1 MSHSKQGDGRFN
13 AQVAL
18 EADVSNVSVRL
29 PVGMLST
36 PQASGLRAPVF
47 SWNFFPVLLARLLS

>member
-1 MSHSKQGDGRFN
+1 MSHSKQGDDRFN

-18 EADVSNVSVRL
+18 EANVNNLSVRL

-36 PQASGLRAPVF
+36 PQASGLRTRVF